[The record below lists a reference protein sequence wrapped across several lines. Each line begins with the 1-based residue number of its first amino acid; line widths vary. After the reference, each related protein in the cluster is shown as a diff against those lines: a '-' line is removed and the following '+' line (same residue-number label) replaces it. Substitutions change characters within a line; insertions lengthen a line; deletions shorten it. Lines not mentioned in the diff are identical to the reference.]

1 MDLSKVI
8 LGQVVTEKAER
19 LKSDRTYTLR
29 VAPKATKV
37 DIKAALK
44 RYYDVY
50 ATSVRVMR
58 VMPKSRNF
66 RGGVMQKRHPYKK
79 VLVTLESK
87 SKPLD
92 IATFKT

>member
-1 MDLSKVI
+1 MDLSRVI

-19 LKSDRTYTLR
+19 LKGERTYTLR
-29 VAPKATKV
+29 VAPKSTKI

-44 RYYDVY
+44 RYYDVD

-58 VMPKSRNF
+58 VVAKSREF
-66 RGGVMQKRHPYKK
+66 RRGVMQKRHPFKK
-79 VLVTLESK
+79 VMVTLEPK

-92 IATFKT
+92 IAAFKT